1 MIKDY
6 RVYNF
11 SKKELFVCLLEGMLL
26 NVVVSI
32 LFFDSFWAMLPGMFL
47 VVFYFKEKRRSL
59 MRKRIYRLRTE
70 LKEFLNALIAALQTG
85 RSMENAFAEAVKD
98 TGQYLEEDTVFI
110 LEMKKICAGI
120 SIGEQLEKLL
130 LDFLH
135 RSHVEEL
142 EYFAEVLVI
151 GKRSG
156 GNLVGIM
163 KNTIRMLQERMD
175 VEEEIYTVLT
185 EKQTEF
191 HLMCVIP
198 FAIILY
204 LRISAG
210 TLIESLYGNMTGIAV
225 MILCLLIYGGC
236 YLYGKRIL
244 EIEN

>member
-1 MIKDY
+1 M
-6 RVYNF
+6 
-11 SKKELFVCLLEGMLL
+11 
-26 NVVVSI
+26 
-32 LFFDSFWAMLPGMFL
+32 
-47 VVFYFKEKRRSL
+47 
-59 MRKRIYRLRTE
+59 
-70 LKEFLNALIAALQTG
+70 
-85 RSMENAFAEAVKD
+85 
-98 TGQYLEEDTVFI
+98 
-110 LEMKKICAGI
+110 
-120 SIGEQLEKLL
+120 
-130 LDFLH
+130 
-135 RSHVEEL
+135 
-142 EYFAEVLVI
+142 
-151 GKRSG
+151 
-156 GNLVGIM
+156 GIM